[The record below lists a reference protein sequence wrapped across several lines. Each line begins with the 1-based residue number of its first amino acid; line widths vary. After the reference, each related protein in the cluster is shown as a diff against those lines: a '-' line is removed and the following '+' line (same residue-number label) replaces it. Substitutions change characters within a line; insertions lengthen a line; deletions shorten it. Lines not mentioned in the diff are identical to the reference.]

1 MSDPP
6 AVKPGSRRLLAWLQ
20 LLRLPN
26 VFTAMADV
34 TMGFLFVNQ
43 GLAPV
48 LVFLC
53 LLLASSLLYLAGMV
67 LNDVYD
73 VAVDLRERPERPIPS
88 GCVAVG
94 QARAAGY
101 GMLVAGIS
109 FAVAAGLVS
118 SQETVLT
125 WRAGVIGLLLA
136 LCVWLYDAVLKQ
148 TFVGPMLMGSCRFLN
163 VLLGMSVAVPYA
175 SSGSLAGFGP
185 HQLLVAGGL
194 GVYIMGVTL
203 FARTEAQ
210 ESNRGPLVAALG
222 VMIAG
227 ILLLAL
233 FPRFSPPDFR
243 VNLTRESYWLLLIF
257 LLAFPIVRRCISA
270 IMQPEPVRVQM
281 AVKHAIVSLI
291 LLDAAVVAQ
300 AAGPRGALWALLIAA
315 LLIPTLFLGRWIYST

>member
-6 AVKPGSRRLLAWLQ
+6 ALKPESRRLLAWLQ

-34 TMGFLFVNQ
+34 TMGFLFVNH

-48 LVFLC
+48 LVFIC

-88 GCVAVG
+88 GRLPLG
-94 QARAAGY
+94 QARAVGY
-101 GMLVAGIS
+101 GMLVVGVL
-109 FAVAAGLVS
+109 FAVTAGLVTP
-118 SQETVLT
+118 QESVLS
-125 WRAGVIGLLLA
+125 WRSGAVGLLLA

-148 TFVGPMLMGSCRFLN
+148 TPIGPVVMGSCRFLN
-163 VLLGMSVAVPYA
+163 GLLGMSVAAAYA
-175 SSGSLAGFGP
+175 GSGSLAGFGP

-222 VMIAG
+222 VMITG

-233 FPRFSPPDFR
+233 FPRFSPPGFR
-243 VNLTRESYWLLLIF
+243 VNLTQESYWLLLIF

-270 IMQPEPVRVQM
+270 VMQPGPVRVQM

-300 AAGPRGALWALLIAA
+300 AAGPRGPLWALLLVM